1 MSHFRQIIV
10 NFSKIFRKSF
20 HKNIFYLK
28 LQESTEQLVE
38 IGDNGVHDKEEGK
51 PSGGGGGGPLEEKV
65 KRLESLLSKCKENI
79 KANKQKTAALTEVKE
94 QLASD
99 LALRE
104 KELAEEKAKAQ
115 DVNAQM
121 ELLKGRY

>member
-1 MSHFRQIIV
+1 MEV
-10 NFSKIFRKSF
+10 
-20 HKNIFYLK
+20 
-28 LQESTEQLVE
+28 
-38 IGDNGVHDKEEGK
+38 GDNGLHEKEDGK
-51 PSGGGGGGPLEEKV
+51 SSGPLEEKV

-104 KELAEEKAKAQ
+104 QELAEERAKAQ
-115 DVNAQM
+115 EVNAEM
-121 ELLKGRY
+121 ELLKGRYRTDVHHLSMRMTSTSFF

>member
-1 MSHFRQIIV
+1 MH
-10 NFSKIFRKSF
+10 
-20 HKNIFYLK
+20 
-28 LQESTEQLVE
+28 E
-38 IGDNGVHDKEEGK
+38 KEEGK
-51 PSGGGGGGPLEEKV
+51 TAGGPLEEKV

-115 DVNAQM
+115 DMNAQM

>member
-1 MSHFRQIIV
+1 M
-10 NFSKIFRKSF
+10 
-20 HKNIFYLK
+20 
-28 LQESTEQLVE
+28 
-38 IGDNGVHDKEEGK
+38 
-51 PSGGGGGGPLEEKV
+51 

-104 KELAEEKAKAQ
+104 KELAEERAKTQ
-115 DVNAQM
+115 DVNAQL
-121 ELLKGRY
+121 ELLKGRYRSQVLGRVQKILWFHFLLHSQ

>member
-1 MSHFRQIIV
+1 M
-10 NFSKIFRKSF
+10 
-20 HKNIFYLK
+20 
-28 LQESTEQLVE
+28 VE
-38 IGDNGVHDKEEGK
+38 LGDNSSHEKEEGK
-51 PSGGGGGGPLEEKV
+51 AAGGPLEEKV

-115 DVNAQM
+115 DMNAQM